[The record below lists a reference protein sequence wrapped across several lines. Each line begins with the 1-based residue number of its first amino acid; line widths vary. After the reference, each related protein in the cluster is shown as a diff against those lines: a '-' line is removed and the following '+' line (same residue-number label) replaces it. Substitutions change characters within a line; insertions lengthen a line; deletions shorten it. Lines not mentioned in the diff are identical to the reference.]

1 MRNKGTVLN
10 PDVKASTAALVRKNV
25 CQKMNETLFFIPN
38 CRKSPTFAN
47 EHSFVLIDQTKS
59 NQNMSAKL
67 HNYLQGAWI
76 PHDGDGI
83 PQFDAIDGTL
93 IGTCGSEGLDYSS
106 ILRYA
111 REVGGPALRKL
122 SFQERGRMLK
132 ALALFLSEHKEK
144 YYTLSYR
151 SGATRADSWIDID
164 GGIGTL
170 FTYASL
176 RRKLPDT
183 PWYLDGEAA
192 RLSKAGSFIGHHLM
206 VPKHGVAIHINA
218 FNFPI
223 WGMLEKL
230 SANLLAGMPAV
241 VKPSE
246 VTSYVSELMV
256 RDIVASGI
264 LPAGALQLVCGSGVG
279 ILNELSEQDV
289 VTFTGSAETGRMLRA
304 LPSVIQNSV
313 PFNMEADSLNAIVL
327 APDGTPGTP
336 TFELFLKEIRREMT
350 SKTGQKCTAI
360 RRIFVPENLIETVQ
374 GSLGKMLDQTTLGDP
389 RTEGVRM
396 GPLVSKTQQQ
406 EVRQKVRQLL
416 QHSQLVYG
424 DLDQFEVKSA
434 SKEKGAFFAPMLLRN
449 DRPLVQTNSHE
460 IEAFGPVSTLMPYR
474 DLAEAIALVNMGK
487 GSLVSTIATTDPAFA
502 QEYVMEAAAY
512 HGRILILNDQ
522 SAPESTGHGSPMPL
536 LSHGG
541 PGRAGGGE
549 ELGGLRG
556 IKHYLQR
563 TAIQGHPTMLGQ
575 ITEVYQVGGAQPE
588 VSIHPFRKYFEELV
602 IGETLT
608 THKHTV
614 TETDIV
620 NFANLT
626 GDHFYAH
633 VDETALEGTPFERRV
648 AHGYWIL
655 SKAAGMF
662 VEPRKGPVMLNYG
675 LEECRFTK
683 PVYPGMTIG
692 VRLTA
697 KEKIAQEQR
706 DENDVP
712 KGIVKWLV
720 EVFDQNDETV
730 AIATILTLVKKKSST
745 I

>member
-1 MRNKGTVLN
+1 M
-10 PDVKASTAALVRKNV
+10 ST
-25 CQKMNETLFFIPN
+25 
-38 CRKSPTFAN
+38 
-47 EHSFVLIDQTKS
+47 
-59 NQNMSAKL
+59 KL
-67 HNYLQGAWI
+67 HNYLQGAWV
-76 PHDGDGI
+76 PHDGEGI

-93 IGTCGSEGLDYSS
+93 ISTCGSEGLDYSAT
-106 ILRYA
+106 LHYA
-111 REVGGPALRKL
+111 RKVGGPALRKM

-132 ALALFLSEHKEK
+132 ALALFLNEQKEK

-170 FTYASL
+170 FAYASL

-183 PWYLDGEAA
+183 RWYLDGEAA
-192 RLSKAGSFIGHHLM
+192 KLSKEGSFIGHHLM

-246 VTSYVSELMV
+246 VTSYLSEIMV
-256 RDIVASGI
+256 RDIIASGI
-264 LPAGALQLVCGSGVG
+264 LPEGALQLVCGSGIG
-279 ILNELSEQDV
+279 ILDDLCEQDV
-289 VTFTGSAETGRMLRA
+289 VTFTGSASTGQQLRA
-304 LPSVIQNSV
+304 LPSIIQHSV

-327 APDGTPGTP
+327 GPDVEPGSAD
-336 TFELFLKEIRREMT
+336 FDLFLKEIRREMT
-350 SKTGQKCTAI
+350 AKTGQKCTAI
-360 RRIFVPENLIETVQ
+360 RRIFVPEGRIEAVQ
-374 GSLGKMLDQTTLGDP
+374 NALSKMLAQTTMGDP
-389 RTEGVRM
+389 RAEGVRM
-396 GPLVSKTQQQ
+396 GALVSKVQQQ
-406 EVRQKVRQLL
+406 EVRQQVEKLL
-416 QHSQLVYG
+416 QHSSLAFG
-424 DLDQFEVKSA
+424 NLDQFEVLGADKT
-434 SKEKGAFFAPMLLRN
+434 KGAFFAPILLRN
-449 DRPLVQTNSHE
+449 DQPSSYTNTHQ

-474 DLAEAIALVNMGK
+474 DLAEAIELVNLGK
-487 GSLVSTIATTDPAFA
+487 GSLVSTIATADPRFA
-502 QEYVMEAAAY
+502 QEYVMEAAPY
-512 HGRILILNDQ
+512 HGRILILNEA
-522 SAPESTGHGSPMPL
+522 SAKESTGHGSPMPL

-563 TAIQGHPTMLGQ
+563 TAIQGHPSMLGQ

-588 VSIHPFRKYFEELV
+588 ATIHPFRKYFEDLQ
-602 IGETLT
+602 IGETLS

-614 TETDIV
+614 TESDII

-662 VEPRKGPVMLNYG
+662 VEPRKGPVLLNYG

-692 VRLTA
+692 VRLTV

-720 EVFDQNDETV
+720 EVFDQTNETV
-730 AIATILTLVKKKSST
+730 AIATILTMVRKKVEEG
-745 I
+745 